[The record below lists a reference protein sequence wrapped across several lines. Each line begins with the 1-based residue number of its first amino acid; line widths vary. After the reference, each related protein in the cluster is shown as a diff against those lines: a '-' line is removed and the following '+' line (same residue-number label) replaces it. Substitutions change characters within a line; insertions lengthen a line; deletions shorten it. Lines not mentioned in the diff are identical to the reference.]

1 MLFKYFCLTLQGNVY
16 ITIDMDGFKNIEI
29 KNFRGIDHLKIDDF
43 SRVNVFL
50 GQNGSGKTSILETL
64 LMLSGMSNP
73 ELPQAI
79 NAIRS
84 RGVSGQFLH
93 VRDIFHNLM
102 LQNAPE
108 ISATQYDGTKRHLS
122 LRMPYVFDE
131 QEQSAI
137 PIGQI
142 PRSDAMVQVNQV
154 EMAFDITTDGKV
166 NNYKSTLTFN
176 QKELPKDRK
185 IAEGYQESMIASLI
199 PSSLLSANVSY
210 DLAELVK
217 RKMKQIVVDRISL
230 FDSRVRSVEVLADG
244 VYVEMDGIPEL
255 LPISMHGDGLFRYLT
270 IVAASANPVTNVVLI
285 DEIDNGLHYSAYK
298 KLWEAIFALATSTNK
313 QLFVTTHSKETLSY
327 LNEMLEENPDYQ
339 KEMRLYTVE
348 NTKLKGLQAYKLTN
362 EGLSGACANDI
373 EIRSVVL

>member
-1 MLFKYFCLTLQGNVY
+1 
-16 ITIDMDGFKNIEI
+16 MDGFKNIEI
-29 KNFRGIDHLKIDDF
+29 KNFRGIDHLIVDDF

-84 RGVSGQFLH
+84 RGTFGQFLH

-108 ISATQYDGTKRHLS
+108 ISATQFDDTKRHLI
-122 LRMPYVFDE
+122 LKMPYVFDE
-131 QEQSAI
+131 HEQMAT

-154 EMAFDITTDGKV
+154 EMDFDITTDGKV
-166 NNYKSTLTFN
+166 NHYNSSLTFN
-176 QKELPKDRK
+176 QKNLSKERK
-185 IAEGYQESMIASLI
+185 IAEGYQESMIASLV
-199 PSSLLSANVSY
+199 PSSLQSANVSY

-217 RKMKQIVVDRISL
+217 RKMKQLVVDRLSF
-230 FDSRVRSVEVLADG
+230 FDSRVKSIEVLSDG

-255 LPISMHGDGLFRYLT
+255 LTISMHGDGLFRYLT

-298 KLWEAIFALATSTNK
+298 KLWEAIFTLATATNK
-313 QLFVTTHSKETLSY
+313 QVFVTTHSKETLY
-327 LNEMLEENPDYQ
+327 KLNEMLEENPDYQ
-339 KEMRLYTVE
+339 KEMRLYTIE
-348 NTKLKGLQAYKLTN
+348 NTKLKGHQAYKLN
-362 EGLSGACANDI
+362 YNGLHEACSNDI
-373 EIRSVVL
+373 ELRSIV